1 MPWLVKIPTC
11 NAKRKV
17 FPYTKHKRLSGKNHP
32 QKHKKLLWLWYTTF
46 FGRHSRIVYS
56 GLTVFWVDIDMIDRP
71 DLQKKLKAS
80 VYSKFTLC
88 INLLN
93 LSHMHKKVYK
103 KRGNM
108 VVHLQLKQKK
118 FAFSFKFW
126 LLNWRINLVSFR
138 IFTFSRWNNW
148 DLFDW

>member
-11 NAKRKV
+11 NATKESVSIYKSQKTKWEKSSTK
-17 FPYTKHKRLSGKNHP
+17 YTKLF
-32 QKHKKLLWLWYTTF
+32 WLWYTTF

-56 GLTVFWVDIDMIDRP
+56 GLTAFWVNIDMIDRP

-138 IFTFSRWNNW
+138 IFH
-148 DLFDW
+148 LF